1 MKTISRSRALIIA
14 APLLLAVLAAALLFH
29 LRSADVVAT
38 LASATPG
45 VTRDFRGHEQQWVQ
59 AALGDTMRIGDAAR
73 TTPGCHA
80 VLSLKGGATMMLDPD
95 TIVRFLESAPQR
107 GQFRVEAG
115 FAALQTGEGG
125 VQVETALGLFALAAR
140 TTVRLEHRASG
151 THLRVDMGKA
161 SLMDPNHLPQI
172 ISAGEELFLRKGELP
187 RRKKLEESAPNPGRS
202 SSLASPLLASAALLD
217 VEPEPAEA
225 VEETDSAERVIED
238 QKLVLPPQ
246 PARADVNV
254 RAGEQATVH
263 DPGQATQVRL
273 HYEHVCPKGEA
284 IVDIAGASR
293 RFEPRASSAQSAV
306 IRVMLGKTRYR
317 VRCPSAA
324 GALRVVSTGQIRM
337 VRDAAVRRVPM
348 RPPTNEVDLDGR
360 RYTVLYQNLLPAVV
374 VRAPGPSH
382 AGRVVVRSGSRL
394 RTFDAVAGAAA
405 LPSGDL
411 TDGVHTI
418 FFESLD
424 GRTRSPMTTLSI
436 SFDNAAPLASI
447 DQRGE
452 VARDGSGQVRLSG
465 VVPLGSHVS
474 LAGQALEI
482 DAGGRFEASTSP
494 GQADAAVSLRVEHP
508 RAGLHYYVR
517 RIEGAGAEP

>member
-1 MKTISRSRALIIA
+1 MKTMSRSRALTITA
-14 APLLLAVLAAALLFH
+14 LLLAALAAAMLLH

-45 VTRDFRGHEQQWVQ
+45 VTRDFRGHEKQWVE
-59 AALGDTMRIGDAAR
+59 AALGDTMRIGDALR
-73 TTPGCHA
+73 TTQGAHA
-80 VLSLKGGATMMLDPD
+80 VLSLKGGATMVLDPD

-115 FAALQTGEGG
+115 LAALQTGDVG
-125 VQVETALGLFALAAR
+125 VQMETALGLFTLAER
-140 TTVRLEHRASG
+140 TTVRLEHRPSG

-161 SLMDPNHLPQI
+161 SLMDPNQMPHTILP
-172 ISAGEELFLRKGELP
+172 GEELFLREGELP
-187 RRKKLEESAPNPGRS
+187 RYLKREEAAPNPGD
-202 SSLASPLLASAALLD
+202 SLSPPLPLLASAGLLD
-217 VEPEPAEA
+217 VELKTAEA
-225 VEETDSAERVIED
+225 LEETDGAELLIGGR
-238 QKLVLPPQ
+238 KLVLPPQ

-254 RAGEQATVH
+254 KAGEQATVH

-273 HYEHVCPKGEA
+273 YYEHVCPKGDA
-284 IVDIAGASR
+284 IVDIAGAR
-293 RFEPRASSAQSAV
+293 GRFMPRASSAQSAV
-306 IRVMLGKTRYR
+306 IRVTLGKTRYR

-324 GALRVVSTGQIRM
+324 GALHVVAAGQIRM

-360 RYTVLYQNLLPAVV
+360 RYTVLYQNRLPAVV
-374 VRAPGPSH
+374 VRASGPVR
-382 AGRVVVRSGSRL
+382 AGCFVVRSGSRL

-405 LPSGDL
+405 LSSGEL
-411 TDGVHTI
+411 TDGVHAI

-424 GRTRSPMTTLSI
+424 GRTRSPMTTLAI
-436 SFDNAAPLASI
+436 SFDNAAPMASI

-465 VVPLGSHVS
+465 VVPLGSRVS
-474 LAGQALEI
+474 LAGQALAL
-482 DAGGRFEASTSP
+482 DAGGRFEASALP